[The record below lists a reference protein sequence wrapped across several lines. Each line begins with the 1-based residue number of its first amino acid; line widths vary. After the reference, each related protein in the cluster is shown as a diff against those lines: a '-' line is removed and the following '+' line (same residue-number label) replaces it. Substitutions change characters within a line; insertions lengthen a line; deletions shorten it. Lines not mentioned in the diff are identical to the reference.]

1 MANPQNEP
9 QQCPLCQV
17 TIQTVNGQ
25 DQVMFS
31 RGGAGTR
38 SKLWGRVCQFL
49 RTDEQKGLCINQDSG
64 RRGTNN
70 LETATKTFLR
80 LHWVA
85 TLQSRFRLR
94 NDPGWAWFR
103 SFRGREWQPFPEWNE
118 LTSPRCCRTIAV

>member
-1 MANPQNEP
+1 MAKPQNEP

-49 RTDEQKGLCINQDSG
+49 RTDDQKGLCINQDSG
-64 RRGTNN
+64 RRGD
-70 LETATKTFLR
+70 E
-80 LHWVA
+80 
-85 TLQSRFRLR
+85 Q
-94 NDPGWAWFR
+94 PGDRYQDVPAIAL
-103 SFRGREWQPFPEWNE
+103 GRDASEPVPSEK
-118 LTSPRCCRTIAV
+118 